1 MKLYAQKRGQASVN
15 GREFHYW
22 ETDEKRK
29 LKQHQIEEREQTLA
43 QIDKELPSVLRELL
57 GINYEKELDKYFV
70 DTNEDDRRLAFL
82 PEDKRNAAIALRDQL
97 DAARARILGDSDG
110 HPTASDLDRLQRLQQ
125 DADTRLSQFLTPD
138 EKFQFELSASPTADA
153 LRKNLI
159 GFNPSETEFRE
170 IYQRQKAIDSSFA
183 YQDLIN
189 PVVRAAKDAA
199 EQQMEAELYSV
210 LGQSRMSDFEKV
222 KNPDYRETFVFSDRF
237 DLPDNVSQSLVE
249 MRSTAEQQRHQLLS
263 DQNLS
268 DEKRAQALR
277 AIQAETE
284 RTLRQTLGD
293 KVYAVYSQSAG
304 GWVRELGAN

>member
-1 MKLYAQKRGQASVN
+1 L
-15 GREFHYW
+15 E
-22 ETDEKRK
+22 
-29 LKQHQIEEREQTLA
+29 
-43 QIDKELPSVLRELL
+43 
-57 GINYEKELDKYFV
+57 
-70 DTNEDDRRLAFL
+70 
-82 PEDKRNAAIALRDQL
+82 
-97 DAARARILGDSDG
+97 AARARILGDSGG

-138 EKFQFELSASPTADA
+138 EKFQFELSASSTADA

-170 IYQRQKAIDSSFA
+170 IYQRQKAIDSAFA
-183 YQDLIN
+183 YQDLSN

-199 EQQMEAELYSV
+199 DQQMEAELYSV
-210 LGQSRMSDFEKV
+210 LGQSRMADFEKV

-249 MRSTAEQQRHQLLS
+249 MRSTAEQQRQLLLS

-268 DEKRAQALR
+268 DERKTQALR

-284 RTLRQTLGD
+284 KTLRQTLGD
-293 KVYAVYSQSAG
+293 KVYGVYSQSAG